1 MIWMNDRIFDQLVQE
16 YFLFLQEE
24 YDMHFKDKKI
34 AGCVRFKS
42 NITWIEI
49 WYDKYSLFIKMGTND
64 GLYQTLLWDI
74 MQFVTGKG
82 NSASYMASDEEKLKK
97 GLQRLS
103 NYVKLHCRKA
113 LSGNVEFYK
122 EIQKSKEIREQ
133 GYTFRNKISNIEELA
148 KAAWEK
154 QDYIKIINLYDPIL
168 EHLSPMQKKR
178 LGICKKMV
186 K

>member
-1 MIWMNDRIFDQLVQE
+1 MIWMNEKIFVQLVQE

-24 YDMHFKDKKI
+24 YDMHIKDEEV
-34 AGCVRFKS
+34 AECVSFKS

-49 WYDKYSLFIKMGTND
+49 WHDKYSLFIEMGTND
-64 GLYQTLLWDI
+64 GLYQTSLWDI
-74 MQFVTGKG
+74 MQFVTGEG

-103 NYVKLHCRKA
+103 NYVKLYCHKA
-113 LSGNVEFYK
+113 LSGNIEFYK
-122 EIQKSKEIREQ
+122 EVQKNKKTREQ
-133 GYTFRNKISNIEELA
+133 EHAFRNKISNIEELA

-154 QDYIKIINLYDPIL
+154 QDYKKIINLYDPIL

-178 LGICKKMV
+178 LSICKKMV